1 MPEGGTKNK
10 FWLYAADTVRG
21 ISREKTLYQA
31 QREGEGEMKILATL
45 DRPAPAPRVQEVRK
59 WVWPYD
65 GSYPIMLLSP
75 PTPEHLFALPG
86 RGDVVLSLN
95 ADVFPLDL
103 LERTA
108 ERWKG
113 KPVLCEH
120 WDMGRHEDH
129 IRENYVGYIESAIS
143 APGGKILGVL
153 RVVDLYWR
161 ARLLRIRLE
170 GKLGEIG
177 LSINGAVRVLESNG
191 FHLVT
196 GFESY
201 DSVDITDR
209 PAAGGHFLPI

>member
-1 MPEGGTKNK
+1 MAV
-10 FWLYAADTVRG
+10 F
-21 ISREKTLYQA
+21 S
-31 QREGEGEMKILATL
+31 
-45 DRPAPAPRVQEVRK
+45 PRV
-59 WVWPYD
+59 W
-65 GSYPIMLLSP
+65 L
-75 PTPEHLFALPG
+75 G
-86 RGDVVLSLN
+86 RAV
-95 ADVFPLDL
+95 
-103 LERTA
+103 ERGRAT
-108 ERWKG
+108 
-113 KPVLCEH
+113 PVLCEH

-209 PAAGGHFLPI
+209 PAAGGNFLPICE